1 MALTIK
7 NRLILNIVLS
17 AAILAALIII
27 FTVGLR
33 NLTALQDRGAGRAE
47 NSMQAIDAANIGARL
62 YQIAAD
68 AVINRNLDETRKDWA
83 AMKADSLGQLETLR
97 SAADT
102 DEVRQKVEAAGQA
115 LESFNS
121 IFETRMMPLLTGG
134 NATETQIRAVD
145 DLLDEQAALIRSNL
159 EAVSKIE
166 RADAQAADVLFDET
180 GRTMLVRVLLIG
192 IAMFVALAAISIWIL
207 LSVTRPLRTAVEV
220 AERLAAGDL
229 TVHIAAHGRDETGLL
244 LASMQAM
251 VEKFAEIIGAVR
263 NSADGLASASEEV
276 SATAQ
281 SLSQGASE
289 QAASVEESSAS
300 IEQMVA
306 SINQNCENAGI
317 TDDIAAKASTEAVT
331 GGAAVAKTVL
341 AMRQIAAQIG
351 IIDDIAY
358 QTNLLALNAAIE
370 AARAGDQGKGF
381 AVVAG
386 EVRKL
391 AERSQVA
398 AKQIAEVAGE
408 SVELAE
414 QAGQLLDA
422 MVPGIQKTS
431 SLVQEIAAASGEQAS
446 GTRQLSTSINQLSQ
460 STQQN
465 AAASE
470 QLAATSEELS
480 SQAQK
485 LQRTMEFFRVD
496 ETKPAHAVAMAA
508 G

>member
-1 MALTIK
+1 MTLTIK
-7 NRLILNIVLS
+7 NRLILNIALS
-17 AAILAALIII
+17 AAMLAALIVI
-27 FTVGLR
+27 FSIGLR
-33 NLTALQDRGAGRAE
+33 NLATLQDLGAGRAE
-47 NSMQAIDAANIGARL
+47 ISMRAIDAANIGARL

-83 AMKADSLGQLETLR
+83 AMKADSLAQLESLR
-97 SAADT
+97 STVDAGEAK
-102 DEVRQKVEAAGQA
+102 QKVEAAGQS
-115 LESFNS
+115 LQSF
-121 IFETRMMPLLTGG
+121 IEVFETRMMPLLEGG
-134 NATETQIRAVD
+134 KAGDAQIRAVD
-145 DLLDEQAALIRSNL
+145 DQLDEHAALIRSDL
-159 EAVSKIE
+159 EAVSASE
-166 RADAQAADVLFDET
+166 QADAKAADALFDQT
-180 GRTMLVRVLLIG
+180 GRSMLMRVLVIG
-192 IAMFVALAAISIWIL
+192 IAMFIVLAAISIWIL
-207 LSVTRPLRTAVEV
+207 QSVTRPLRTAVAV
-220 AERLAAGDL
+220 AQTLAAGDL
-229 TVHIAAHGRDETGLL
+229 TVRIDAHGRDETGLV
-244 LASMQAM
+244 LASMHAM
-251 VEKFAEIIGAVR
+251 VQKFAEIIGTVR

-289 QAASVEESSAS
+289 QAASVEQSSAS

-306 SINQNCENAGI
+306 SINQNCENASV

-358 QTNLLALNAAIE
+358 QTNLRALNAAIE
-370 AARAGDQGKGF
+370 AARAGEQGKGF
-381 AVVAG
+381 AVVAT

-398 AKQIAEVAGE
+398 ARQIAAVAGE
-408 SVELAE
+408 SVQLAE
-414 QAGQLLDA
+414 QAGQLLDE
-422 MVPGIQKTS
+422 MVPGIQRTS
-431 SLVQEIAAASGEQAS
+431 SLVQEIAAASDEQAT
-446 GTRQLSTSINQLSQ
+446 GTRQLSTAINQLSQ

-485 LQRTMEFFRVD
+485 LQRTMEFFTVTR
-496 ETKPAHAVAMAA
+496 TGSTSAPATVS
-508 G
+508 